1 MIEGVPMT
9 GRTAAA
15 RDLATRLTAP
25 DPSADDA
32 GPLRHVRTLGRGA
45 LGLFLANAGIGHLTF
60 ARQEFQAQVPEW
72 VPLDKDAVVLAS
84 GVVEVALGLA
94 LLLTP
99 RRHRPLVG
107 WVAAAFFVAIFPGNI
122 SQLVTRTDA
131 FGLNSDTARAVR
143 LLFQPVLVAWA
154 LWSTGA
160 WRAFRASGAGSRPG
174 D

>member
-1 MIEGVPMT
+1 M
-9 GRTAAA
+9 GRAVTLRQVVA
-15 RDLATRLTAP
+15 RVDAP
-25 DPSADDA
+25 DTAEDA
-32 GPLRHVRTLGRGA
+32 GPFRHARTLGRVA
-45 LGLFLANAGIGHLTF
+45 LGAFLANAGVGHLTF
-60 ARQEFQAQVPEW
+60 AREEFQAQVPEW
-72 VPLDKDAVVLAS
+72 VPVDKDVVVVAS
-84 GVVEVALGLA
+84 GVVEVLLGLA
-94 LLLTP
+94 LLLAP

-160 WRAFRASGAGSRPG
+160 WRAFRASGTPS
-174 D
+174 

>member
-1 MIEGVPMT
+1 M
-9 GRTAAA
+9 GRAVAL
-15 RDLATRLTAP
+15 RQLTDRVDAP
-25 DPSADDA
+25 DVAEDT
-32 GPLRHVRTLGRGA
+32 GPLRHVRTLGRVT
-45 LGLFLANAGIGHLTF
+45 LGLFLANAGVGHLTF
-60 ARQEFQAQVPEW
+60 AREEFQAQVPEW
-72 VPLDKDAVVLAS
+72 VPLGKDAVVVAS
-84 GVVEVALGLA
+84 GVVEVLLGLA
-94 LLLTP
+94 LLFTP

-160 WRAFRASGAGSRPG
+160 WRTFRGPSARPG
-174 D
+174 AW